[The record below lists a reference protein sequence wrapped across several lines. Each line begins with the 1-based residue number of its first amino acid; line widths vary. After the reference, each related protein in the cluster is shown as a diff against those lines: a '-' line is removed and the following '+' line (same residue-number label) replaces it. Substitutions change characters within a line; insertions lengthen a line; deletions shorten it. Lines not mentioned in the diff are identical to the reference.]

1 MIIYPAAFVCKIHS
15 QASIT
20 LKIKCTRDLRAA
32 MNITSTSGLLPKST
46 LSISN
51 KTKLWGHPFS
61 HLSFV
66 WIFHVLNILVEN
78 LFCVQN
84 CRAARGEQPCVVM
97 EYGILEVCIPGLTP
111 VDIDMSGCRQN
122 VIRSVIPPPSPA
134 TARQPRQSSD

>member
-32 MNITSTSGLLPKST
+32 MNITSTSGLPPKSIFGGNQTQGTT
-46 LSISN
+46 LLIICVQG
-51 KTKLWGHPFS
+51 TRL
-61 HLSFV
+61 
-66 WIFHVLNILVEN
+66 IFHVLNILVEN
-78 LFCVQN
+78 LLCVRN
-84 CRAARGEQPCVVM
+84 WRAARGEQPCVVM